1 SIPTMEIDNLEVYL
15 TNKASV
21 ESPEAPTVTSV
32 SSVPGTNSVRVS
44 FNKEMGDNIA
54 YYVGLEKENG
64 EKIISTAVT
73 AQDKMSVVV
82 TPAEGQSLAD
92 TIVAVV
98 DKYAISADGG
108 IIKSKYEG
116 RVKSPK
122 KYLLY
127 EDFNTMTAGELPGAL
142 TLETGTPASIE
153 RTTVDEENGDYAIK
167 LTSGSNGYAIGMRLS
182 EAIKGAGSVGALD
195 ASDKITIEYDLKN
208 EYGGFGLSWLTSEEI
223 ASGRQYILNKNILN
237 LGNPSRKYF
246 GAAQTGTAYWGAPY
260 SPHEGNGRND
270 ENMITGNGEFTS
282 FGEWVHVT
290 MTLDGQIIENNAN
303 GTPKYQDRF
312 MNATVSWYEKDTP
325 NVTYTV
331 SKNGNGFQIEGAAGT
346 ENHKTQNLGNIRQR
360 DIASVV
366 IPVAASNGAFI
377 PTMEIDNLEV
387 YLTNNTAYAAYAGVD
402 GLTFTI
408 NESANLTQ
416 APAGTTA
423 VDVNFDTAM
432 ATTAGKYI
440 SLISNG
446 VAVPSTG
453 AFSNDGLT
461 YTITP
466 STPLSADTQ
475 YTVIVNKNALTQDG
489 GRLAE
494 EYTNSFVTGAG
505 AFTISDF
512 AITSAG
518 EAINAL
524 PTAGTAVNLS
534 LTASNTTSAENVW
547 LIIAEYTDRELT
559 GAKAEQSS
567 IAIGTDTYSL
577 SEDFIVSSGID
588 TLKAFCWTYDNLI
601 PLTENVQITM
611 PEAE

>member
-1 SIPTMEIDNLEVYL
+1 MKKLVSKTLTLTMIAGLL
-15 TNKASV
+15 
-21 ESPEAPTVTSV
+21 
-32 SSVPGTNSVRVS
+32 SVP
-44 FNKEMGDNIA
+44 
-54 YYVGLEKENG
+54 
-64 EKIISTAVT
+64 AV
-73 AQDKMSVVV
+73 Q
-82 TPAEGQSLAD
+82 
-92 TIVAVV
+92 AVP
-98 DKYAISADGG
+98 DS
-108 IIKSKYEG
+108 G
-116 RVKSPK
+116 RT
-122 KYLLY
+122 YLLY

-167 LTSGSNGYAIGMRLS
+167 LTSGSNGYAIGMRLN
-182 EAIKGAGSVGALD
+182 EAIKGSGSVGALD
-195 ASDKITIEYDLKN
+195 GSDKITIEYDLKN

-223 ASGRQYILNKNILN
+223 ASGSQYILNKNILN
-237 LGNPSRKYF
+237 LGNWSPSKNRAYF
-246 GAAQTGTAYWGAPY
+246 GAATTDTAYWGAPFA
-260 SPHEGNGRND
+260 PHGYND
-270 ENMITGNGEFTS
+270 SGMITGNGEFTS
-282 FGEWVHVT
+282 FGEWIHVT
-290 MTLDGQIIENNAN
+290 MTLDGQSIENNDN

-325 NVTYTV
+325 NITYTV
-331 SKNGNGFQIEGAAGT
+331 SRNGNGFQIEGAAAGT
-346 ENHKTQNLGNIRQR
+346 ENHLTQNLGNIRQS

-366 IPVAASNGAFI
+366 IPVAASNGVSI

-387 YLTNNTAYAAYAGVD
+387 YLTNNTAYAPYAGVD

-423 VDVNFDTAM
+423 VNVNFDTAM

-466 STPLSADTQ
+466 STPLLAATQ
-475 YTVIVNKNALTQDG
+475 YTVTVNKNALTQDG
-489 GRLAE
+489 GRLVE
-494 EYTNSFVTGAG
+494 EYTNSFTTGAG
-505 AFTISDF
+505 ALTVSDF

-534 LTASNTTSAENVW
+534 LTASNTTSAAENVW
-547 LIIAEYTDRELT
+547 LIIAEYTAGRFT
-559 GAKAEQSS
+559 GAKAEQAS

-577 SEDFIVSSGID
+577 SEPFIVSSGID

-601 PLTENVQITM
+601 RLTENVQITM

>member
-1 SIPTMEIDNLEVYL
+1 MKSIYEVINLAGGMNRAMKKTGKLL
-15 TNKASV
+15 TFVLLLSGI
-21 ESPEAPTVTSV
+21 TVTA
-32 SSVPGTNSVRVS
+32 N
-44 FNKEMGDNIA
+44 A
-54 YYVGLEKENG
+54 
-64 EKIISTAVT
+64 
-73 AQDKMSVVV
+73 
-82 TPAEGQSLAD
+82 AES
-92 TIVAVV
+92 
-98 DKYAISADGG
+98 
-108 IIKSKYEG
+108 
-116 RVKSPK
+116 K
-122 KYLLY
+122 KYLFY
-127 EDFNTMTAGELPGAL
+127 EDFNYIESGSLPDDFVI
-142 TLETGTPASIE
+142 ETGTPASIE

-167 LTSGSNGYAIGMRLS
+167 LTSGSSGYAVGMRLS
-182 EAIKGAGSVGALD
+182 EAIAGREDGN
-195 ASDKITIEYDLKN
+195 DKITIEFDLKN

-223 ASGRQYILNKNILN
+223 ASGREYILNKNILN
-237 LGNPSRKYF
+237 LGNWSASKNRAYF
-246 GAAQTGTAYWGAPY
+246 GAATTDTAYWDAPFA
-260 SPHEGNGRND
+260 PHGYND
-270 ENMITGNGEFTS
+270 GGLITGDSKFTS
-282 FGEWVHVT
+282 FGEWIHVT
-290 MTLDGQIIENNAN
+290 MTLDGQTIENNAD
-303 GTPKYQDRF
+303 GTPKYRDKF

-331 SKNGNGFQIEGAAGT
+331 SRKGNGFHIEGAAGT
-346 ENHKTQNLGNIRQR
+346 ENHFTQNLGNIRQR

-366 IPVAASNGAFI
+366 IPVAASNGASI

-387 YLTNNTAYAAYAGVD
+387 YLTNNKAYAAYAGVD
-402 GLTFTI
+402 GLTFTK

-475 YTVIVNKNALTQDG
+475 YTVTVNKNALTQDG
-489 GRLAE
+489 GRLVE
-494 EYTNSFVTGAG
+494 EYTNSFATGAG
-505 AFTISDF
+505 AFTVSDF

-534 LTASNTTSAENVW
+534 LTASNTISADENVW
-547 LIIAEYTDRELT
+547 LIIAEYTDGELT

-577 SEDFIVSSGID
+577 SEAFIVSSGID